1 MAKTILWNDIKPGMQ
16 LICENWQGM
25 TKLRVNGM
33 YNDMAMVSIMD
44 SVDRKPFILKNTP
57 DLKLRKV
64 SFWDALVTA

>member
-1 MAKTILWNDIKPGMQ
+1 MAKTVLWNDIKPGMQ

-25 TKLRVNGM
+25 TKLRVNGI

-44 SVDRKPFILKNTP
+44 SVDRKPFILKNAP